1 MNAKKTETVYVCSNC
16 GQDFSKWLGR
26 CTNCSAW
33 DTITEF
39 KQPKR
44 TGANRA
50 AAAQSKEIV
59 ELSSCKPSS
68 TARISSAFPEI
79 DRVLGGGLVP
89 GALILLGGDPGI
101 GKSTLLLQLCAA
113 WSRQSKK
120 SMYISGEESAEQI
133 FLRASR
139 LGVAESSLSLLTET
153 SIEAVCA
160 ALTRARPDIVII
172 DSIQTMFSEAL
183 ESAPGTVSQV
193 RESASLLLRYAKETN
208 TVIVL
213 IGHVTKEGAIAG
225 PRVLEHM
232 VDTVLYF
239 EGDSHYQFRIVR
251 AVKNRYGPSG
261 ELAIFEMTDRGL
273 REINN
278 PSEFFLLNRSSPQ
291 IGTAITAVLEGSRI
305 LVVELQALVNKSHFG
320 LPQRV
325 ASGINP
331 KKLSL
336 ILAVLER
343 FGSLTIGDHDVFFNV
358 AGGLTISEPA
368 IDLGIAAAVISSFR
382 NRPLRRDLAFI
393 GELGLGGEIRPVNN
407 MGQRLKELY
416 RMGFKEC
423 VVTKPVK
430 KADWATEDYGLKLIQ
445 CGRIGEVQEGIF

>member
-44 TGANRA
+44 TGATRA
-50 AAAQSKEIV
+50 AAAQAKEIV

-325 ASGINP
+325 AAGINP

-368 IDLGIAAAVISSFR
+368 IDLGIAAALISSFR

>member
-1 MNAKKTETVYVCSNC
+1 MNAKKTETVYVCSSC

-26 CTNCSAW
+26 CTNCGAW
-33 DTITEF
+33 DAITEF

-44 TGANRA
+44 SASAKTA
-50 AAAQSKEIV
+50 ASVSKEIV
-59 ELSSCKPSS
+59 ELSSCSPASA
-68 TARISSAFPEI
+68 ARISSAFPEI

-113 WSRQSKK
+113 WTGQSKK
-120 SMYISGEESAEQI
+120 SLYISGEESGEQI
-133 FLRASR
+133 FLRADR
-139 LGVAESSLSLLTET
+139 LGLSKAAVSLLTET
-153 SIEAVCA
+153 SIEAICA
-160 ALTRARPDIVII
+160 ALSRARPDIVII

-193 RESASLLLRYAKETN
+193 RECASLLLRHAKETN

-239 EGDSHYQFRIVR
+239 EGDAHYQYRIVR

-273 REINN
+273 KEINN
-278 PSEFFLLNRSSPQ
+278 PSEFFMLNRTTPQ
-291 IGTAITAVLEGSRI
+291 IGTAITAVQEGSRI
-305 LVVELQALVNKSHFG
+305 LVVEVQALVNKSHFG

-331 KKLSL
+331 KKLAL

-343 FGSLTIGDHDVFFNV
+343 FAGLSIGDFDVFFNV
-358 AGGLTISEPA
+358 AGGLTVSEPA
-368 IDLGIAAAVISSFR
+368 IDLGIAAAIISSFR
-382 NRPLRRDLAFI
+382 NRPLRRDIAFI
-393 GELGLGGEIRPVNN
+393 GEIGLGGEIRPVNT
-407 MGQRLKELY
+407 MTQRIKELA
-416 RMGFKEC
+416 RMGFSEC

-430 KADWATEDYGLKLIQ
+430 KADWANEDYGLKLLQ
-445 CGRIGEVQEGIF
+445 CAKIGEVGNLVF